1 MGWTVDF
8 GDVKELFD
16 PIFKRIDHQPLY
28 DIPGIADPD
37 AANISRWIK
46 NEVGPHLPQIDR
58 VDLFETR
65 GCGAILSWGE
75 LGPAL
80 PI

>member
-16 PIFKRIDHQPLY
+16 PIFKRIDHHPLHEL
-28 DIPGIADPD
+28 PGLTDPD
-37 AANISRWIK
+37 AASLARWIK
-46 NEVGPHLPQIDR
+46 DQAAREPAADRPHRPLRDPR
-58 VDLFETR
+58 LR
-65 GCGAILSWGE
+65 RHPPGAR